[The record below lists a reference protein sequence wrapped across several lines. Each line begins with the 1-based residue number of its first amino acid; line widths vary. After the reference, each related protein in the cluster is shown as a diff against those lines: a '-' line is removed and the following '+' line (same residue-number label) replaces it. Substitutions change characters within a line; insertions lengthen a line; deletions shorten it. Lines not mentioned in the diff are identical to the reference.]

1 MIRGDLARAGEAY
14 EEARRLAE
22 SLDDMKG
29 LVGALNDLGSVALGR
44 GAGREAIQ
52 LHGRAVSLAQQFGET
67 DLLIAGLASLGR
79 QNIKRGGLRR
89 QAGAINRRW
98 ISFSGQQTSVPKR
111 CSGII
116 SD

>member
-67 DLLIAGLASLGR
+67 DLLIAGLASLGAAEYQEGR
-79 QNIKRGGLRR
+79 TEEAGRR
-89 QAGAINRRW
+89 YQ
-98 ISFSGQQTSVPKR
+98 
-111 CSGII
+111 
-116 SD
+116 

>member
-52 LHGRAVSLAQQFGET
+52 LHGRA
-67 DLLIAGLASLGR
+67 
-79 QNIKRGGLRR
+79 NIERGGLRR